1 MMRFITDL
9 NEPKHFGRNIL
20 SECKHFG
27 YLTVLPQITP
37 MSNNDALSVPA
48 GDFECFLC
56 TNEIWL
62 FKPHDYGP
70 RILADGT
77 DAVGFIPLD
86 DTARTCVVS
95 VRSFTLEGS
104 HNFRVCFAA
113 ASNQD
118 MLT

>member
-9 NEPKHFGRNIL
+9 SAPKNFGRDIL
-20 SECKHFG
+20 LECKHFG
-27 YLTVLPQITP
+27 YLTVLPQAAATP
-37 MSNNDALSVPA
+37 KNDGMSVPA

-62 FKPHDYGP
+62 FKPHDCGP
-70 RILADGT
+70 RMLADGT

-86 DTARTCVVS
+86 DTAHTSVVS
-95 VRSFTLEGS
+95 VRSFSLQGS
-104 HNFRVCFAA
+104 HKFRVSFAA
-113 ASNQD
+113 ASNRD